1 MKKKM
6 RDHLWIRLATVG
18 FVFRKILK
26 KLGLSL
32 MDVTLGIAVVLIIA
46 LVVSILPTH

>member
-1 MKKKM
+1 MKK
-6 RDHLWIRLATVG
+6 RVQNDLWIRIAPAS
-18 FVFRKILK
+18 FIFRKILK

>member
-1 MKKKM
+1 M
-6 RDHLWIRLATVG
+6 RDHLWIRLAPVG

-32 MDVTLGIAVVLIIA
+32 IDVTLRIAITLLIVLIVYKI
-46 LVVSILPTH
+46 